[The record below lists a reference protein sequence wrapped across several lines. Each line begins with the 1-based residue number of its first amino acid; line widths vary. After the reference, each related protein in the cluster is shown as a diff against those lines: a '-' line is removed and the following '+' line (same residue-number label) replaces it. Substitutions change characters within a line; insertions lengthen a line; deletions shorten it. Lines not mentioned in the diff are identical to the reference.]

1 MWSEWKEKLTK
12 TFPTVQNY
20 AQLLHDMLNRKVIF
34 NETLE
39 TYFYHKMNLLNRCQ
53 ISGKKAIDCIIY
65 GLEDRSMRLG
75 AQAANYSQP
84 EDLLTYFKSVK
95 IDDTIIHTLGNE
107 TSPQR
112 IIILKQFT
120 QNTHHIRL
128 QLSVLIVGSRV
139 TRASSVLNL

>member
-1 MWSEWKEKLTK
+1 MG
-12 TFPTVQNY
+12 
-20 AQLLHDMLNRKVIF
+20 F

-65 GLEDRSMRLG
+65 GLEDQGMRLG

-84 EDLLTYFKSVK
+84 EDLLAYFKSVK
-95 IDDTIIHTLGNE
+95 IDDARDKRLPILGNE

-112 IIILKQFT
+112 IMILKNCT
-120 QNTHHIRL
+120 QNTHHIRP
-128 QLSVLIVGSRV
+128 QLFVLIVGSKV
-139 TRASSVLNL
+139 TRL